1 MTFFHDRTNPGLC
14 ISRSY
19 MSMSVVPFSMRALSP
34 HPITEGQLPPP
45 PMLCVCE
52 CILENNVVLLTNLNL
67 ISHFNP
73 LFLKRIRS
81 FGCGTHT
88 RSMGVGNAEVSWKSC
103 NRKQDQNQFSLVFKS
118 ADVLFQGSSP
128 CVCPLVTHLALNDT
142 FKR

>member
-1 MTFFHDRTNPGLC
+1 MHFQVIHVNERCPIFNESTFSSSNHRG
-14 ISRSY
+14 
-19 MSMSVVPFSMRALSP
+19 AASP
-34 HPITEGQLPPP
+34 PPPP

-52 CILENNVVLLTNLNL
+52 CILENNVVLLTNFNL